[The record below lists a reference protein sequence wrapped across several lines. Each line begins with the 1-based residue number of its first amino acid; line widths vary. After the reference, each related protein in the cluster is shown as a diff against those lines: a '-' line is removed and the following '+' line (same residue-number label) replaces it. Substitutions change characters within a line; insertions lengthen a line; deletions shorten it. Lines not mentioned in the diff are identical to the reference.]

1 MTSHGCRLISFG
13 FFCVQRERYLCC
25 FLWIEIAG
33 KKKKKLE
40 DVIRVATAFE
50 VSYLTTD
57 VLQGA
62 QRIEFRVAV
71 VSARTVPAEGVRKQ
85 VKGGD

>member
-1 MTSHGCRLISFG
+1 M
-13 FFCVQRERYLCC
+13 QRERYLCY
-25 FLWIEIAG
+25 FLWIEIAE
-33 KKKKKLE
+33 KKKLG

-71 VSARTVPAEGVRKQ
+71 VNARTVPAEGVRKQ